1 MYRGCC
7 GLRGPV
13 FWWVCLYP
21 QLVCFLTWGVP
32 TLEFIGWGVGPDL
45 GAKMSDSRR
54 AHTGECSPICF
65 PPVSMSPRWTT
76 ATPTSS
82 KYPPR
87 GAGSSCPGSYQITI
101 FALGPDEHEILCIPF
116 KGEVSVYPSLVELL
130 QSSPA
135 DLQSQM
141 LWRLLFSVLD
151 PQVWG
156 PVGKPLH
163 HCSPICCFPT
173 QRIWNLIISWV
184 FTSCLSYCCSFSMS
198 LDLFWCFPVF
208 FINGYFAVS
217 CDFGVLMK
225 EGELRDLLLYHLTC
239 PTHWA
244 LSRVT
249 HVHPTSGRTSS
260 HYYLGDR
267 PCSQSPKE
275 KSSASQSWFSSHVPY
290 LCDWSPLEKPIPT

>member
-1 MYRGCC
+1 MSPGWAISAPHLPRDP
-7 GLRGPV
+7 LRPAG
-13 FWWVCLYP
+13 
-21 QLVCFLTWGVP
+21 
-32 TLEFIGWGVGPDL
+32 
-45 GAKMSDSRR
+45 R
-54 AHTGECSPICF
+54 CF
-65 PPVSMSPRWTT
+65 PCSYKLPLLPLILKCIRFCVHPLGRKSLFLSNPV
-76 ATPTSS
+76 
-82 KYPPR
+82 
-87 GAGSSCPGSYQITI
+87 G
-101 FALGPDEHEILCIPF
+101 
-116 KGEVSVYPSLVELL
+116 LL
-130 QSSPA
+130 QSTHA
-135 DLQSQM
+135 GLQSQM

-290 LCDWSPLEKPIPT
+290 LCDWPPLEKPIPT